1 MTVLSCDDAAA
12 RIARTD
18 APVLLLDTC
27 SILDVVRAPVLGE
40 LGVHDIDAVHILID
54 RATGMRPEIALV
66 ITEHV
71 HREFEENVDT
81 VERYTHSEIEKT
93 SDCFSEMVK
102 RVRALA
108 PDASIPGAVDL
119 VSLGLPE
126 RGKRLAE
133 TIVETSL
140 VLADHQEEIVK
151 AFDRVRFAR
160 PPATKAKQSVKDC
173 LIAESYLRLAATL
186 RQVGFAR
193 NMVFTTSN
201 TRDFQQGHPSL
212 HPELRTEF
220 HSVRLEYSPSW
231 SAARHELD
239 T

>member
-1 MTVLSCDDAAA
+1 MAVLSCDDTAA
-12 RIARTD
+12 RLARTD

-27 SILDVVRAPVLGE
+27 SILDVVRSPVLDK

-54 RATGMRPEIALV
+54 RAVGMRSDIALV

-81 VERYTHSEIEKT
+81 VERYTHTEIEKA

-102 RVRALA
+102 RVQALS

-119 VSLGLPE
+119 LPLGFPE
-126 RGKRLAE
+126 RGRRLAE
-133 TIVETSL
+133 TVVEASL
-140 VLADHQEEIVK
+140 VLADHQDEIVK

-186 RQVGFAR
+186 RVGGFAR

-201 TRDFQQGHPSL
+201 TQDFQQGHPSL
-212 HPELRTEF
+212 HPELRAEF

-231 SAARHELD
+231 SATRHELD
-239 T
+239 A